1 MQEVAQL
8 LLNDSSTK
16 TLSHLKQQE
25 LLFLKQMAGPTLT
38 QSQAYNQVLGP
49 HNMSLMEPL
58 KLDHSNIL

>member
-25 LLFLKQMAGPTLT
+25 LLFLKQMAGPTYA
-38 QSQAYNQVLGP
+38 SQ
-49 HNMSLMEPL
+49 
-58 KLDHSNIL
+58 